1 MNEVD
6 TFAREVAE
14 NVRGMKA
21 DDDLQAFS
29 RMWARA
35 VARYRYAY
43 NFRWL
48 GRPIIQVPQDI
59 VAMQELV
66 FSIKPS
72 VIVETGV
79 AHGGSL
85 TLNASL
91 LELIGGDSVVI
102 GIDVDIRAHN
112 REALDAHPLRKRMHL
127 IEGSSTDKDV
137 VSEVFRIVKEKSSV
151 PGAGPVLVSLDSNHT
166 HEHVLAELRAY
177 APLVTRGSYI
187 VVFDTLIDDL
197 PADLFEGKGWGPGNN
212 PKTAVRAFLK
222 ECPRFAVDS
231 DIDAKLLITVAPGGW
246 LVCTRDPEGESDT
259 TGAV

>member
-1 MNEVD
+1 MNMVEAFENEV
-6 TFAREVAE
+6 RE
-14 NVRGMKA
+14 NVKGMKA

-66 FSIKPS
+66 FSVKPS
-72 VIVETGV
+72 VIIETGV

-85 TLNASL
+85 VLNASL
-91 LELIGGDSVVI
+91 LELNGGDGVVI
-102 GIDVDIRAHN
+102 GVDVDIRAHN

-127 IEGSSTDKDV
+127 VEGSSTAPDV
-137 VSEVFRIVKEKSSV
+137 VSRVCEIAADYTSR
-151 PGAGPVLVSLDSNHT
+151 PGAGPVLVSLDSDHT

-177 APLVTRGSYI
+177 APLVTKGSYI
-187 VVFDTLIDDL
+187 VVFDTLIEDL
-197 PADLFEGKGWGPGNN
+197 PEDLFEGKRWGKGNN
-212 PKTAVRAFLK
+212 PKTAVRSFLQDN
-222 ECPRFAVDS
+222 PRFSVDD

-246 LVCTRDPEGESDT
+246 LRCNADPESFGD
-259 TGAV
+259 AQ

>member
-1 MNEVD
+1 MNKTD
-6 TFAREVAE
+6 AFAREVAD

-35 VARYRYAY
+35 VAKYRYAY
-43 NFRWL
+43 NFSWL

-66 FSIKPS
+66 FKVKPS
-72 VIVETGV
+72 VIVETGI

-85 TLNASL
+85 VLNASL
-91 LELIGGDSVVI
+91 MELLGGNGIVI
-102 GIDVDIRAHN
+102 GVDRDIRAHN
-112 REALDAHPLRKRMHL
+112 REALDAHPLRRRMKL
-127 IEGSSTDKDV
+127 IEGSSVDPEV
-137 VSEVFRIVKEKSSV
+137 VSEVGRLVREQTSV
-151 PGAGPVLVSLDSNHT
+151 PGAGPVLVSLDSDHT
-166 HEHVLAELRAY
+166 HDHVLAELRAY
-177 APLVTRGSYI
+177 APLVKAGSYV

-197 PADLFEGKGWGPGNN
+197 PADLFVGKTWGPQNN

-222 ECPRFAVDS
+222 ECPRFAADL

-246 LVCTRDPEGESDT
+246 LRCLEDPASTDKEGVS
-259 TGAV
+259 

>member
-1 MNEVD
+1 
-6 TFAREVAE
+6 
-14 NVRGMKA
+14 MKA

-43 NFRWL
+43 NFTWL

-66 FSIKPS
+66 FKVKPS
-72 VIVETGV
+72 VIVETGI

-85 TLNASL
+85 VLNASL
-91 LELIGGDSVVI
+91 MELLGGDGIVV
-102 GIDVDIRAHN
+102 GVDRDIRAHN
-112 REALDAHPLRKRMHL
+112 REALDAHPLRRRMRL
-127 IEGSSTDKDV
+127 LEGSSVDPAI
-137 VSEVFRIVKEKSSV
+137 VSEVHRLVAEQTAK

-166 HEHVLAELRAY
+166 HDHVLAELRAY
-177 APLVTRGSYI
+177 APLVGAGSYV

-197 PADLFEGKGWGPGNN
+197 PADLFADREWGPNNN

-222 ECPRFAVDS
+222 ECSRFEVDS

-246 LVCTRDPEGESDT
+246 LRCTEDPASPTKGPVS
-259 TGAV
+259 